1 MDTGRIQMTEDE
13 SAGMFDLDSKF
24 MRTALLIVSVLLIFA
39 GPTYV
44 PYVLNGILGAN
55 YVASVML
62 GVVLLVV
69 GLVLLW
75 FLIRKKIIV

>member
-1 MDTGRIQMTEDE
+1 MAEDE

-44 PYVLNGILGAN
+44 PYVLYGILGVN